1 MCGYCIEGAYFL
13 RFIDVEINI
22 TDPFI
27 HSVYMEE
34 NENFIEEL
42 NTIKEGC
49 NIASISDFAETCIIY
64 CRILEKLILENK
76 NFYYILQDNH
86 YIDFVNRINII
97 NANRYEYRFLNN
109 FIIKRLCSDK
119 EYCEE
124 FLQDKTKLID
134 VSTKIL
140 KDYCNFWLFGQEK
153 ETSDPNKRLSEK
165 GIMDPVENTTPE
177 DWEKFYSSF
186 PIVFLAFLLLE
197 KYTNK
202 SKIIKHIALNQPHDV
217 PDFPGLD
224 LWLQRR
230 AFCKCIKD
238 YDYHFYLKHYKTTRL
253 ELLYY
258 SILKNAIPRKDLLV
272 LKNYFLN
279 DSKKYWG
286 YTIDSEMVIELI
298 NKKF

>member
-22 TDPFI
+22 RDPFI
-27 HSVYMEE
+27 YSVYMEE

-49 NIASISDFAETCIIY
+49 NIVSILDFAETCIIY

-86 YIDFVNRINII
+86 YIEFVNNII

-119 EYCEE
+119 EYCKE
-124 FLQDKTKLID
+124 FLQNKTKLID

-140 KDYCNFWLFGQEK
+140 KDYYNFWLFGQEK

-165 GIMDPVENTTPE
+165 GIMDPVENTHQRIG
-177 DWEKFYSSF
+177 KNF
-186 PIVFLAFLLLE
+186 IHHFLL
-197 KYTNK
+197 
-202 SKIIKHIALNQPHDV
+202 
-217 PDFPGLD
+217 
-224 LWLQRR
+224 
-230 AFCKCIKD
+230 
-238 YDYHFYLKHYKTTRL
+238 
-253 ELLYY
+253 
-258 SILKNAIPRKDLLV
+258 
-272 LKNYFLN
+272 YF
-279 DSKKYWG
+279 
-286 YTIDSEMVIELI
+286 
-298 NKKF
+298 